1 MRRLGLLLLCLA
13 GVLPAEVRVLSL
25 KEAVAVALRQS
36 PDVMLA
42 RLDEQKAEQSVRL
55 ARSPFI
61 PRVVVGSGLAYSNG
75 LPMSIEG
82 ATPSLFQASAIGSV
96 FNRPQS
102 YKVAAAREARRGAA
116 IDAAAKQEEV
126 VYRTAAAFLDVENA
140 ARTAEVSRREV
151 DTFARVVDTVRAR
164 VAEGRELPIEIK
176 KAELNLARARYR
188 ADAMEAAEQSAA
200 TGLAALLGF
209 EPDDQVR
216 PAPGERE
223 PPPLPGTADTA
234 VEEAL
239 KSSKELR
246 SLESKLLAKNY
257 DVRSERAARW
267 PRVDL
272 VAQYAMLAR
281 YNNYDKFFSTFQRNN
296 GQIGVSFQVPLWSGP
311 AINAA
316 AAREEAEAAQ
326 IKVQI
331 RTARARITA
340 DTRRAYDDVRQS
352 QAAQE
357 IAKMDLDL
365 ARDQVSVL
373 LAQVQEGRAPMRQ
386 LQEARAAESD
396 KWIAFYDAA
405 TNLEKA
411 RLAVL
416 RQVGGLIA
424 ALR

>member
-1 MRRLGLLLLCLA
+1 M
-13 GVLPAEVRVLSL
+13 
-25 KEAVAVALRQS
+25 ALRQS

-55 ARSPFI
+55 ARSPFV
-61 PRVVVGSGLAYSNG
+61 PRVVVGSGLAYSSG

-116 IDAAAKQEEV
+116 IDSAAKQEEV
-126 VYRTAAAFLDVENA
+126 VYRTAAAFLDAENA

-164 VAEGRELPIEIK
+164 VAEGRELPIETK

-200 TGLAALLGF
+200 TALAALLGF

-223 PPPLPGTADTA
+223 PPPLPGTTDAA

-246 SLESKLLAKNY
+246 SLESKLLAKTY

-296 GQIGVSFQVPLWSGP
+296 GQLGVSFQVPIWSGP

-326 IKVQI
+326 LKVQI
-331 RTARARITA
+331 RTTRARIAA
-340 DTRRAYDDVRQS
+340 DTRRAYDDVRQG

-386 LQEARAAESD
+386 LQEARAAEAD

-405 TNLEKA
+405 TSLEKA

-416 RQVGGLIA
+416 RQVGELAA
-424 ALR
+424 ALK

>member
-1 MRRLGLLLLCLA
+1 MRRSGVLLLCFA

-55 ARSPFI
+55 ARSPFV

-82 ATPSLFQASAIGSV
+82 ATPSLFQASAVGSV

-116 IDAAAKQEEV
+116 IDSAAKQEEV

-151 DTFARVVDTVRAR
+151 DAFARVVDTVRAR

-223 PPPLPGTADTA
+223 APPLPGTADAA

-296 GQIGVSFQVPLWSGP
+296 GQIGVSFQMPLWSGP

-326 IKVQI
+326 LKVQI
-331 RTARARITA
+331 RTARARIAA
-340 DTRRAYDDVRQS
+340 DARRAYEDVRQS

-416 RQVGGLIA
+416 REVGEIMA
-424 ALR
+424 ALK